1 MYRYI
6 FILISFLI
14 TLWCKHRWFCCD
26 HGISRFVACLNS
38 NYICH
43 DLYQYCRFNHI
54 TRRLKIICLVA
65 CYTMVLYPMKYV
77 RKIILL
83 GNIIIKGMCN
93 RITYLLSIQNDF
105 CIERKLG
112 YIQKENYLCCHI
124 FTDHWP
130 LTIFINNIKMEKMI
144 FILSNNQWCMTFFQ
158 KKISAKKQ
166 CSILFYLAWI
176 LGSNK
181 HE

>member
-26 HGISRFVACLNS
+26 HGILGFVACLNS

-65 CYTMVLYPMKYV
+65 CYTMVLYSYPMKYV

-83 GNIIIKGMCN
+83 ENRNITGIWN
-93 RITYLLSIQNDF
+93 RITYLLSIQNDWTEVK
-105 CIERKLG
+105 IDTERK
-112 YIQKENYLCCHI
+112 YLCCHI

-144 FILSNNQWCMTFFQ
+144 FILSNNQWCMTFLQ